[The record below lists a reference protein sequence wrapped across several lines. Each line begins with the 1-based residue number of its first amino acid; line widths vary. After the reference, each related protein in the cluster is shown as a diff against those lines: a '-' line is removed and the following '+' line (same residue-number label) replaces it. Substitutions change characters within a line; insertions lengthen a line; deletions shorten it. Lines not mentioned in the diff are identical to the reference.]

1 MRNNQW
7 QVREL
12 LQLFDVVVSQGTKAE
27 GVYKFQHIRAWS
39 DFDGYTCWLA
49 FNDLTITLL
58 FHGKLSI
65 EYEKEET
72 LSLFSKKM
80 NTLIQTS

>member
-39 DFDGYTCWLA
+39 DFA
-49 FNDLTITLL
+49 VTLV
-58 FHGKLSI
+58 G
-65 EYEKEET
+65 
-72 LSLFSKKM
+72 
-80 NTLIQTS
+80 